1 MEVKIKSKIENITIE
16 LNENE
21 ADMLKDLLEFAFDY
35 DTEHPHS
42 LYTSEKTLGKE
53 LIKRLEFDSQS
64 AKAEEKGFDK
74 LSPEELTK
82 EYNKVKRYPNSK
94 CMSADQLQP
103 LTNEDIKIFTE
114 KLRQTPDR
122 DKILNDL
129 IFPSFIEDSQNAV
142 KETMNYFDETE
153 EDREIDLRG
162 YCVNE
167 QGLHK
172 DYEEEETKNEKKV

>member
-35 DTEHPHS
+35 DIEHPHS
-42 LYTSEKTLGKE
+42 LYTSEKTLGRE
-53 LIKRLEFDSQS
+53 LIKRLNIDSQS
-64 AKAEEKGFDK
+64 AKAEEKGFAE
-74 LSPEELTK
+74 LTPEELTK
-82 EYNKVKRYPNSK
+82 EYNKVKCYPNSK

-114 KLRQTPDR
+114 KLRQTPGR
-122 DKILNDL
+122 NKILSDL

-142 KETMNYFDETE
+142 KKTMKYFDENE

-162 YCVNE
+162 YYANE
-167 QGLHK
+167 SGLHN
-172 DYEEEETKNEKKV
+172 DYDEEESKNEKKV